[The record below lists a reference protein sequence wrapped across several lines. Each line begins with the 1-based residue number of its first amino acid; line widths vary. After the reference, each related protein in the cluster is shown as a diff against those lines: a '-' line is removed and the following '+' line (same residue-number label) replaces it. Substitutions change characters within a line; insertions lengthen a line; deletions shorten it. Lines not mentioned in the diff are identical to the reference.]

1 MTEIKVVLAGGAY
14 DRVIP
19 LQNGQVRPAGIDL
32 QYLAMPIE
40 EVFWRALRHTEFD
53 AAELSLGYYWW
64 MRAHGDARYVAI
76 PVFPSRFFRHG
87 CAYVSAK
94 SDLRDFSQ
102 LRGCTIGVPEYT
114 MTACVWL
121 RGLLQDEH
129 GIAAED
135 IHWRVGGI
143 ESPGRRDRIDMP
155 LPASVDIAPIPPDA
169 ALNGLLAEGKLDAVF
184 CPRIPSAYWT
194 GEIRRLLP
202 DYQQAERAYY
212 ERTKIFPIMH
222 VVAVRRE
229 LYNRHPWAAMSLFDA
244 YQQAKSRTYQWLED
258 INALPV
264 SLPWYV
270 PAWEETRRLF
280 GPDPWA
286 DGLGPNR
293 HCLEVFGRYMTDQ
306 HLASPATLEDLFA
319 PNTLD
324 RYVI

>member
-1 MTEIKVVLAGGAY
+1 MSEIKVVLAGGAY
-14 DRVIP
+14 DRVMP
-19 LQNGQVRPAGIDL
+19 LQDGRVRPAGIDL
-32 QYLAMPIE
+32 QYIAMPIE

-64 MRAHGDARYVAI
+64 MRAHGDDRYVAL

-87 CAYVSAK
+87 CVYVNSG
-94 SDLRDFSQ
+94 SGFRDFSQ
-102 LRGCTIGVPEYT
+102 LRGCVVGLPEYT

-129 GIAAED
+129 GIPPED
-135 IHWRVGGI
+135 IHWRIGGI
-143 ESPGRRDRIDMP
+143 ESPGRRDRIDMAFP
-155 LPASVDIAPIPPDA
+155 EDVDIAPVPDGTS
-169 ALNGLLAEGKLDAVF
+169 LNGLLAEGKLDAVF

-202 DYQQAERAYY
+202 DYQQAERAFY
-212 ERTKIFPIMH
+212 ERTRIFPIMH
-222 VVAVRRE
+222 VIAVRRE
-229 LYNRHPWAAMSLFDA
+229 LYQRHPWAAMSLFDA
-244 YQQAKSRTYQWLED
+244 YQQAKSLTYQWLED

-264 SLPWYV
+264 SLAWYV

-286 DGLGPNR
+286 DGLAPNR
-293 HCLEVFGRYMTDQ
+293 RGLEVFGRYMTEQ
-306 HLASPATLEDLFA
+306 RLAPPVALEELFA
-319 PNTLD
+319 RSTLD